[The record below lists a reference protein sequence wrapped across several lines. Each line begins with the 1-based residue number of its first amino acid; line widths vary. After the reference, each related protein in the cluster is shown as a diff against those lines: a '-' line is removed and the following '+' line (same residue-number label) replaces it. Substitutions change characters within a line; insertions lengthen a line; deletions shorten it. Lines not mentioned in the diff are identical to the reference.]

1 MVHFTRWLVLASAAA
16 LVLSDFVVG
25 HSSAALTMDQ
35 RTSRK
40 LFVEN
45 GRRLM
50 KNCIRSDA
58 GQELKEKAATRR
70 LAMLKNP
77 HSSRRRLDATTALAT
92 NHESSRTG
100 LSSDTNSSDLFS
112 GEPVC
117 LLEPESTEG
126 PYYVAGELIRS
137 DIREDQ
143 PGIDLYVDL
152 QFVDVNTCSPVNELY
167 VDIWHANAAG
177 VYSGVVA
184 RTNGDADDAAN
195 IDTTFHRGLSP
206 TDSDGF
212 VSFTTKFP
220 GLYAGRAT
228 HIHIMTHSGGTVLT
242 NGTYSGGRVSHVGQ
256 LFFDQSLI
264 TDVQATGAY
273 ADNPIPVTTNEDD
286 FIALQSAA
294 NDFDPFVQYARLGDS
309 IEDGLLSW
317 ISVGVDMTKDNS
329 VSAAGRYTGDGGV
342 PTSDG
347 GTTSNSPGSRSPT
360 EPNDVSDGSSAS
372 GDAGNGA
379 AKLEQFGVM
388 TAVVS
393 LVLLNLLAL

>member
-1 MVHFTRWLVLASAAA
+1 
-16 LVLSDFVVG
+16 
-25 HSSAALTMDQ
+25 MDQ

-152 QFVDVNTCSPVNELY
+152 QFVDVNTCSP
-167 VDIWHANAAG
+167 
-177 VYSGVVA
+177 
-184 RTNGDADDAAN
+184 
-195 IDTTFHRGLSP
+195 
-206 TDSDGF
+206 
-212 VSFTTKFP
+212 
-220 GLYAGRAT
+220 
-228 HIHIMTHSGGTVLT
+228 GT
-242 NGTYSGGRVSHVGQ
+242 
-256 LFFDQSLI
+256 
-264 TDVQATGAY
+264 
-273 ADNPIPVTTNEDD
+273 
-286 FIALQSAA
+286 ALPS
-294 NDFDPFVQYARLGDS
+294 S
-309 IEDGLLSW
+309 S
-317 ISVGVDMTKDNS
+317 
-329 VSAAGRYTGDGGV
+329 
-342 PTSDG
+342 
-347 GTTSNSPGSRSPT
+347 
-360 EPNDVSDGSSAS
+360 SSAS
-372 GDAGNGA
+372 
-379 AKLEQFGVM
+379 
-388 TAVVS
+388 
-393 LVLLNLLAL
+393 